1 MPKLLTDAKN
11 DVILMSITLAIRGD
25 NVNIRK
31 FRMSAGL
38 TQDVL
43 AFKLGVKRQTISM
56 WETGESAPKTEMLP
70 EIVKTY
76 RKY

>member
-1 MPKLLTDAKN
+1 M
-11 DVILMSITLAIRGD
+11 
-25 NVNIRK
+25 NIRK

-70 EIVKTY
+70 EIAKIFGCTIDDLFADAAG
-76 RKY
+76 